1 MTNNTTTHTTT
12 TEAGAERVI
21 TENVICVSF
30 DPDSN
35 AYAALTALKE
45 LDSQGRLALQA
56 GAVVVRGT
64 DGQLVVKDE
73 VGGAAFE
80 GAASGG
86 IIGLLIG
93 IVGGPLGVLVGGTY
107 GLLVGSLFDLD
118 DDERKESVLGQISA
132 AVGAGRTALLAQLT
146 EPSHEVVD
154 TAMARLGGTVLRRPV
169 EDVEAEI
176 AAAEKA
182 QRDAE
187 READKELVRSRK
199 EHDKAHVHATVE
211 RLKSKLP
218 RRDKTAGA
226 AS

>member
-12 TEAGAERVI
+12 TDAGAERI
-21 TENVICVSF
+21 IIENVICVSF

-64 DGQLVVKDE
+64 DGRLVVKDE
-73 VGGAAFE
+73 VGGADFE

-199 EHDKAHVHATVE
+199 EHDKASVHATVE
-211 RLKSKLP
+211 QLKSKLP
-218 RRDKTAGA
+218 RRDKTVGA

>member
-12 TEAGAERVI
+12 TDAGAERMI
-21 TENVICVSF
+21 IENVICVSF

-64 DGQLVVKDE
+64 DGRLDVKDE
-73 VGGAAFE
+73 VGGADFE

-211 RLKSKLP
+211 QLKSKLP
-218 RRDKTAGA
+218 GRDKTARA